1 ENPGVIPLHLIEV
14 SSGDYLESDDIVRF
28 TDRYNSKQFLKRD

>member
-1 ENPGVIPLHLIEV
+1 
-14 SSGDYLESDDIVRF
+14 DYLESDDIVRF